1 MEVLMNIFAGGPVLT
16 TKRLDLKKNLLDA
29 FYDLSE
35 GYRLSL
41 IDLFDIFENAG
52 RIEGLKILVALDQLE
67 IYGEAIHTK
76 YEEVGRNTGKFAE
89 ILEKELETH
98 S

>member
-16 TKRLDLKKNLLDA
+16 TKRLDLKKNLLDV